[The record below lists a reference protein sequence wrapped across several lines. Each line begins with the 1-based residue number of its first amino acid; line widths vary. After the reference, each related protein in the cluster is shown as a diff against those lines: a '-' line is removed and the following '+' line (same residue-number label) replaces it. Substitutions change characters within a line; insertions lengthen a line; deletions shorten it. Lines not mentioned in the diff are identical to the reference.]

1 MRFSKE
7 IIQQFVSYID
17 LNDVKSFVLLHP
29 ELVEKEEK
37 KKKNRHFLSFTYKK
51 DIIFKKQKI
60 FRTIKNNY
68 VIWNFFLN

>member
-1 MRFSKE
+1 MFSKE

-17 LNDVKSFVLLHP
+17 LDDVKSFTLLYP

-37 KKKNRHFLSFTYKK
+37 KQKNRHFLSFTYKK

-68 VIWNFFLN
+68 VIWNCFLN